1 MTVLRVLPS
10 LALFVLL
17 AAVLAVGV
25 SVAVETTAGLVE
37 ALGGV

>member
-17 AAVLAVGV
+17 AVVLVVGV
-25 SVAVETTAGLVE
+25 SVAVETVQGLAEVI
-37 ALGGV
+37 